1 MCRGEEGRL
10 VVGGYSELD
19 LKTWS
24 TCVIYFS
31 FFNLL
36 NIIKIRR
43 QMDELRQTF
52 DPVNHKWIRR
62 CRECKAENS
71 HVHFL
76 NALIPP
82 NTDRKLLS
90 EEMTAT
96 SFSDERW
103 KPRCSCHVLAFSVI
117 QLWWDRGGKAPDEEQ
132 AVICIYQCF
141 WACI

>member
-24 TCVIYFS
+24 TCVISFS

-52 DPVNHKWIRR
+52 DPVNHK
-62 CRECKAENS
+62 
-71 HVHFL
+71 
-76 NALIPP
+76 
-82 NTDRKLLS
+82 
-90 EEMTAT
+90 
-96 SFSDERW
+96 
-103 KPRCSCHVLAFSVI
+103 
-117 QLWWDRGGKAPDEEQ
+117 
-132 AVICIYQCF
+132 
-141 WACI
+141 

>member
-24 TCVIYFS
+24 TCVIYFY

-52 DPVNHKWIRR
+52 DPVNHK
-62 CRECKAENS
+62 
-71 HVHFL
+71 
-76 NALIPP
+76 
-82 NTDRKLLS
+82 
-90 EEMTAT
+90 
-96 SFSDERW
+96 
-103 KPRCSCHVLAFSVI
+103 
-117 QLWWDRGGKAPDEEQ
+117 
-132 AVICIYQCF
+132 
-141 WACI
+141 

>member
-1 MCRGEEGRL
+1 MCRGEGGRL

-52 DPVNHKWIRR
+52 DPVNHK
-62 CRECKAENS
+62 
-71 HVHFL
+71 
-76 NALIPP
+76 
-82 NTDRKLLS
+82 
-90 EEMTAT
+90 
-96 SFSDERW
+96 
-103 KPRCSCHVLAFSVI
+103 
-117 QLWWDRGGKAPDEEQ
+117 
-132 AVICIYQCF
+132 
-141 WACI
+141 